1 MLDLSPRARLAIG
14 IAMAL
19 LLAVTRGHHFSEI
32 NLPSASWAVFFLAGA
47 LLPARWAFPALF
59 LEAVALDLAA
69 VTWGGVSNWCVTPA
83 YWLLL
88 PAYAALWF
96 GGRLYARLHRD
107 AWSSLASLL
116 ACVLASSVVC
126 HLLSSGGFYFFS
138 GRYPEASL
146 AGFLPRIAAYYPQSL
161 QALALYVGV
170 AALLVAG
177 AYAWAQRS
185 SAEVSR

>member
-1 MLDLSPRARLAIG
+1 MLDLSPRSRLAIG
-14 IAMAL
+14 LALAL
-19 LLAVTRGHHFSEI
+19 LLAATRGRHFGAI
-32 NLPSASWAVFFLAGA
+32 DLPSASWAVFFLAGA

-69 VTWGGVSNWCVTPA
+69 VTWGGASNWCLTVA

-88 PAYAALWF
+88 PAYAALWY

-107 AWSSLASLL
+107 ALDTLPRLLGCLLGSSLA
-116 ACVLASSVVC
+116 C

-146 AGFLPRIAAYYPQSL
+146 AGFLPRIAAYWPQSL
-161 QALALYVGV
+161 AALALYVGL
-170 AALLVAG
+170 AALLLAAG
-177 AYAWAQRS
+177 PARKQARGVEA
-185 SAEVSR
+185 SR